1 MTTIELVLATAF
13 SFLVL
18 VVLVNLVL
26 VLYARGV
33 VRSALDE
40 GVRAGTPN
48 RLDAGASVAACRTK
62 AHEVLDGLL
71 SGPLGADVSVEC
83 RADADGVVRATAHAR
98 FEPWIPGTMPVWT
111 FDPSAS
117 SRKDDR

>member
-1 MTTIELVLATAF
+1 MSTIELVLASAF

-40 GVRAGTPN
+40 GVRAGAPS
-48 RLDAGASVAACRTK
+48 RLTAAQSVAACRAK
-62 AHEVLDGLL
+62 AGEVLDGLL
-71 SGPLGADVSVEC
+71 SGPLGSGVSVEC
-83 RADADGVVRATAHAR
+83 RADADGFIRATAHAR
-98 FEPWIPGTMPVWT
+98 FEPWIPGSMPVWT